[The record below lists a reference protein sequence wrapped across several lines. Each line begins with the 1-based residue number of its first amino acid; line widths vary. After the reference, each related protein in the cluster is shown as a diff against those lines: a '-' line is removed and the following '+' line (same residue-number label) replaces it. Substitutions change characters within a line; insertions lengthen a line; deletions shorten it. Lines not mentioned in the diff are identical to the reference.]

1 MHAEKCTSLRSVK
14 LDGNSFAKLSA
25 DGPITSLVRHNTFLS
40 ANSMQ
45 AKTAKVKNF
54 TNVHVFTLKKK
65 CYLFTL
71 FDKIKR

>member
-14 LDGNSFAKLSA
+14 LDGNSFATLWA
-25 DGPITSLVRHNTFLS
+25 DGPITSSVRHNTFLS

-54 TNVHVFTLKKK
+54 TNVHVFTLKKM
-65 CYLFTL
+65 LFIYT
-71 FDKIKR
+71 I